1 MKFTN
6 GQGEHLDLQ
15 DGNYS
20 FRSNICEVLF
30 LPAITLP
37 ISNFSLIIIKKPQ
50 PVNLRRKD
58 VINMKYIEEALQNLT
73 GEMLF
78 VFMDRL
84 IMMKMHSP
92 VSRGNQQTANKATV
106 EDTVYKQWKKNTS
119 DGAMEVKGN
128 LDMDELSF
136 IFRN

>member
-1 MKFTN
+1 
-6 GQGEHLDLQ
+6 
-15 DGNYS
+15 
-20 FRSNICEVLF
+20 
-30 LPAITLP
+30 
-37 ISNFSLIIIKKPQ
+37 
-50 PVNLRRKD
+50 
-58 VINMKYIEEALQNLT
+58 MKYIGEVLQNLT

-92 VSRGNQQTANKATV
+92 VSRGNQQMANKATV

-128 LDMDELSF
+128 LDMDEG
-136 IFRN
+136 